1 MRVYYTDQ
9 ERDYLAARLCDR
21 TDVTDR
27 ELTAAFA
34 AWVNEIPSAPR
45 KSPPRS
51 HSRLVAGAHARRQR
65 EQEVEAR
72 PLVTWGGSGVQI
84 AARRRGA

>member
-34 AWVNEIPSAPR
+34 VWVNEKSPTSAS
-45 KSPPRS
+45 SPPRS
-51 HSRLVAGAHARRQR
+51 HSRLVAGARTRRSGAASTQ
-65 EQEVEAR
+65 AR
-72 PLVTWGGSGVQI
+72 PLVTWGGSGYSVGRG
-84 AARRRGA
+84 RR

>member
-1 MRVYYTDQ
+1 MRVYYTDT

-34 AWVNEIPSAPR
+34 AWVNETSPR
-45 KSPPRS
+45 GTPPRS
-51 HSRLVAGAHARRQR
+51 HSRLVAGAHARRLPR
-65 EQEVEAR
+65 ATVEAR
-72 PLVTWGGSGVQI
+72 TALTTWGGSGVQI
-84 AARRRGA
+84 AARRRRR

>member
-1 MRVYYTDQ
+1 MRVYFDDV

-34 AWVNEIPSAPR
+34 SWVNEVSESAP

-51 HSRLVAGAHARRQR
+51 HSRLVAGAHANRRSGAAVTQ
-65 EQEVEAR
+65 AR
-72 PLVTWGGSGVQI
+72 PLVTWGGSGYAVM
-84 AARRRGA
+84 ARGRR